1 MAKSKESDV
10 VLNFKMDG
18 QIQYAQTIKE
28 INQVM
33 NTAALEYK
41 NHVSAMG
48 NDATATEKLTAS
60 KKKLEI
66 QLEGAE
72 KRTQMLREEYEK
84 SVKETGAYSEQSNK
98 LYKQLINSETGEN
111 KLKNA
116 LDQTNEALKE
126 QGNVSIDTAK
136 KLEKIE
142 EAGGKVKGVG
152 QKLSVGISA
161 PIMAAGAAG
170 LAAFNDIDEQ
180 LDGIIS
186 KTGATGDEA
195 DSLAESFENVGSNT
209 HLGLDVVG
217 DAIGSVRQQLGLLG
231 PELEQNADYAMKFAE
246 INDSDVSTSVENA
259 KQALDAYNL
268 SNKDFQSVL
277 DATTLASQKTGVSV
291 DDLFKKSVEGAPQ
304 IKALGLSYSE
314 GAMLLGQLEKAG
326 VDSSATLGSL
336 SKASVAYAKQGKS
349 LSDGLNETQKS
360 ILGAKDQTEALTIAS
375 EVFGTKGA
383 VRMVEAIQRG
393 TLDLNDLA
401 EASGNSAGVVGTT
414 FDETLDPID
423 KANQAMNQAKF
434 ALADIGEQVQIAL
447 LPTFEAAI
455 SLLTRFKDW
464 FSSLSPETQQ
474 MIVRIALVVAAIGPL
489 LVIIG
494 TLMGSITKIV
504 GGVKAVQGVFSALK
518 ATMAA
523 NPFIATIVVISALVA
538 AFIWAYQNIEWFRNG
553 VNSFMGGVKDIFVQG
568 FNFITGFLGS
578 VFGGI
583 EQNFNNFF
591 NAGQRI
597 FSGFIDFITGVF
609 SGNWQQAWNGIVNIF
624 GGIFDGIVAF
634 AKAPLNLLIG
644 LINGVIGGLNKI
656 KLPKWVPGIGGKGI
670 NIDQIPYL
678 ANGGHLINGQAV
690 VGEAGPELLST
701 QGGKTTVTPLSDEE
715 KRKGI
720 GGKVQGS
727 VTVEQHNHFGKVDA
741 NNPSELAKM
750 NRQLKQASVQA
761 IIAKGGIP
769 I

>member
-98 LYKQLINSETGEN
+98 LYKQLVNSETGEN

-116 LDQTNEALKE
+116 LDQTNDALKE
-126 QGNVSIDTAK
+126 QGNISVDTAK
-136 KLEKIE
+136 KIQKIE
-142 EAGGKVKGVG
+142 EAGEKVTGIGKKT
-152 QKLSVGISA
+152 SVGVTA
-161 PIMAAGAAG
+161 PILAAGAAG
-170 LAAFNDIDEQ
+170 LAAFNEIDEQ

-393 TLDLNDLA
+393 TLDLNDLS
-401 EASGNSAGVVGTT
+401 EASKNSAGVVGTT

-504 GGVKAVQGVFSALK
+504 NGIKAVQSVFGAMSAM
-518 ATMAA
+518 MAA
-523 NPFIATIVVISALVA
+523 NPFVLIIAAIALLVV
-538 AFIWAYQNIEWFRNG
+538 AFVLAYQKIEWFRDG
-553 VNSFMGGVKDIFVQG
+553 VNAFMGGVKDIFVQG

-583 EQNFNNFF
+583 EQNFNNFLS
-591 NAGQRI
+591 AGQRV
-597 FSGFIDFITGVF
+597 FNGFVDFITGVF
-609 SGNWQQAWNGIVNIF
+609 SGNWQQAWTGIVNIF

-670 NIDQIPYL
+670 SIDKIPYL

>member
-98 LYKQLINSETGEN
+98 LYKQLVNSETGEN

-116 LDQTNEALKE
+116 LDQTNDALKE

-186 KTGATGDEA
+186 KTGVTGDEA

-393 TLDLNDLA
+393 TLDLNDLS
-401 EASGNSAGVVGTT
+401 EASKNSAGVVGTT

-504 GGVKAVQGVFSALK
+504 SGVKAVQGVFSALK

-553 VNSFMGGVKDIFVQG
+553 VNAFMGGVKDIFVQG

-609 SGNWQQAWNGIVNIF
+609 SGNWQQAWTGIVNIF

-670 NIDQIPYL
+670 SIDKIPYL

-701 QGGKTTVTPLSDEE
+701 KGGKTTVTPLSDEE

>member
-10 VLNFKMDG
+10 ILNFKMDG

-98 LYKQLINSETGEN
+98 LYKQLVNSETGEN

-116 LDQTNEALKE
+116 LDQTNDALKE

-142 EAGGKVKGVG
+142 EAGGKVKSVG

-401 EASGNSAGVVGTT
+401 EASKNSAGVVGTT

-504 GGVKAVQGVFSALK
+504 SGIKAVQSVFGAMSAM
-518 ATMAA
+518 MAA
-523 NPFIATIVVISALVA
+523 NPFVLIIAAIALLVV
-538 AFIWAYQNIEWFRNG
+538 AFVLAYQKIEWFRNG
-553 VNSFMGGVKDIFVQG
+553 VNAFMGGVKDIFVQG

-583 EQNFNNFF
+583 EQNFNNFLS
-591 NAGQRI
+591 AGQRV
-597 FSGFIDFITGVF
+597 FNGFVDFITGVF
-609 SGNWQQAWNGIVNIF
+609 TGNWKQAWDGIVNIF

-670 NIDQIPYL
+670 NIGKIPYL
-678 ANGGHLINGQAV
+678 ATGGHLINGQAI

-741 NNPSELAKM
+741 NNPSVLAKL
-750 NRQLKQASVQA
+750 NRQMKQASAQA
-761 IIAKGGIP
+761 MIAKGEIP

>member
-1 MAKSKESDV
+1 MGKTKESDV

-98 LYKQLINSETGEN
+98 LYKQLVNSETGEN

-116 LDQTNEALKE
+116 LDQTNDALKE

-360 ILGAKDQTEALTIAS
+360 ILGAKNQTEALTIAS
-375 EVFGTKGA
+375 QVFGTKGA

-393 TLDLNDLA
+393 TLDLNQLSD
-401 EASGNSAGVVGTT
+401 ASENSAGVVGKT
-414 FDETLDPID
+414 FDATLDPID

-504 GGVKAVQGVFSALK
+504 SGIKAVQSVFGAMSAM
-518 ATMAA
+518 MAA
-523 NPFIATIVVISALVA
+523 NPFVLIIAAIALLVV
-538 AFIWAYQNIEWFRNG
+538 AFVLAYQKIEWFRDG
-553 VNSFMGGVKDIFVQG
+553 VNAFMGGVKDIFVQG

-583 EQNFNNFF
+583 EQNFNSFLS
-591 NAGQRI
+591 AGQRV
-597 FSGFIDFITGVF
+597 FNGFVDFITGVF
-609 SGNWQQAWNGIVNIF
+609 SGNWQQAWTGIVNIF

-750 NRQLKQASVQA
+750 NRQLKQASAQA

>member
-1 MAKSKESDV
+1 MGKTKESDV

-98 LYKQLINSETGEN
+98 LYKQLVNSETGEN

-116 LDQTNEALKE
+116 LDQTNDALKE

-136 KLEKIE
+136 KIEKIE

-180 LDGIIS
+180 LDGVIS

-393 TLDLNDLA
+393 TLDLNDLS
-401 EASGNSAGVVGTT
+401 EASKNSAGVVGTT

-504 GGVKAVQGVFSALK
+504 SGIKAVQSVFGAMSAM
-518 ATMAA
+518 MAA
-523 NPFIATIVVISALVA
+523 NPFVLIIAAIALLVV
-538 AFIWAYQNIEWFRNG
+538 AFVLAYQKIEWFRDG
-553 VNSFMGGVKDIFVQG
+553 VNAFMGGVKDIFVQG

-609 SGNWQQAWNGIVNIF
+609 SGNWQQAWTGIVNIF

-670 NIDQIPYL
+670 SIDKIPYL

-701 QGGKTTVTPLSDEE
+701 QGRKTTVTPLSDEE

-720 GGKVQGS
+720 GGKYQGS
-727 VTVEQHNHFGKVDA
+727 VNVEQHNHFGQVDA
-741 NNPSELAKM
+741 DNPSALAKL
-750 NRQLKQASVQA
+750 NRQMKQASMQA

-769 I
+769 S

>member
-10 VLNFKMDG
+10 ILNFKMDG

-98 LYKQLINSETGEN
+98 LYKQLVNSETGEN

-116 LDQTNEALKE
+116 LDQTNDALKE

-142 EAGGKVKGVG
+142 EAGGKVKSVG

-401 EASGNSAGVVGTT
+401 EASKNSAGVVGTT

-553 VNSFMGGVKDIFVQG
+553 VNAFMGGVKDTFVQG
-568 FNFITGFLGS
+568 FNFVTGFIENI
-578 VFGGI
+578 FGGI
-583 EQNFNNFF
+583 EQNFNSFF

-597 FSGFIDFITGVF
+597 FNGFIDFITGVF
-609 SGNWQQAWNGIVNIF
+609 SGNWQQAWTGIVNIF

-670 NIDQIPYL
+670 SIDKIPYL

-750 NRQLKQASVQA
+750 NRQLKQASAQA

>member
-98 LYKQLINSETGEN
+98 LYKQLVNSETGEN

-116 LDQTNEALKE
+116 LDQTNDALKE
-126 QGNVSIDTAK
+126 QGNISVDTAK
-136 KLEKIE
+136 KIQKIE

-360 ILGAKDQTEALTIAS
+360 ILGAKNQTEALTIAS
-375 EVFGTKGA
+375 QVFGTKGA

-393 TLDLNDLA
+393 TLDLNQLSD
-401 EASGNSAGVVGTT
+401 ASENSAGVVGKT
-414 FDETLDPID
+414 FDATLDPID

-553 VNSFMGGVKDIFVQG
+553 VNAFMGGVKDIFVQG
-568 FNFITGFLGS
+568 FNFVTGFIENI
-578 VFGGI
+578 FGGI

-591 NAGQRI
+591 NSGQRI
-597 FSGFIDFITGVF
+597 FNGFIDYITGIF
-609 SGNWQQAWNGIVNIF
+609 SGNWQQAWTGIVNIF

-670 NIDQIPYL
+670 NIDKIPYL